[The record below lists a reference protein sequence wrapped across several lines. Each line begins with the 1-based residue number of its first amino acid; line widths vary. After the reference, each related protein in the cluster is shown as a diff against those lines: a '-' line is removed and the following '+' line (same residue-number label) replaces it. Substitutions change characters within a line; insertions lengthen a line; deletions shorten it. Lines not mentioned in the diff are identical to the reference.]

1 MKHVLQGAAG
11 IRLQAMMRTGR
22 FATGVPVPDLQRR
35 EAAPVSNDISDKDA
49 DGALAAR
56 RSKTPL
62 YMVVALAVLILVVF
76 GILHVFGLNIGVQI

>member
-1 MKHVLQGAAG
+1 M
-11 IRLQAMMRTGR
+11 
-22 FATGVPVPDLQRR
+22 
-35 EAAPVSNDISDKDA
+35 SNDISDKDA